1 MNDTLCPKM
10 ESALTLLSKKWTGLI
25 VLSLLNGPKKFSD
38 MENFIPSISPRL
50 LTDRL
55 KLLVDENIIRKNV
68 YPETPVRIEYE
79 LTKKGQDLNETYK
92 RIGEWAEKWN

>member
-1 MNDTLCPKM
+1 MNDKLCPKM
-10 ESALTLLSKKWTGLI
+10 EHALILLSKKWTGLI

-38 MENFIPSISPRL
+38 MEQFIPGISPRL

-55 KLLVDENIIRKNV
+55 KLLLHENIIRKNV

-79 LTKKGQDLNETYK
+79 LTQKGLDLNDAYSK
-92 RIGEWAEKWN
+92 ISEWAEKWN